1 MYTLSKYKTL
11 PALMYIYFISKINR
25 YVNDMYKTLEIVM
38 SKINRYSI
46 FKYKTLNKV
55 FSKIFRFFSTL
66 RFFLIVAPE
75 TRFSAY

>member
-38 SKINRYSI
+38 SKINRYII
-46 FKYKTLNKV
+46 FKYKTLTGS
-55 FSKIFRFFSTL
+55 FFRFFSTPW
-66 RFFLIVAPE
+66 FFSDSRA
-75 TRFSAY
+75 RN